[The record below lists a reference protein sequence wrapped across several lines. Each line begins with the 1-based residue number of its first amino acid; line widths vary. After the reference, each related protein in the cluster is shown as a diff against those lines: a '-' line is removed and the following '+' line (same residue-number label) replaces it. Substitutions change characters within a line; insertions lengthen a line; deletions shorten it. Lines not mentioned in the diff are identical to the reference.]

1 MPNFSYY
8 LASQAVS
15 GREVNVYLLVH
26 RLDTTGDNTL
36 TDLVTVGPYDVNGRD
51 TYDQLAL
58 GIKNNGGSAFDGPFD
73 YWHIYAPHDRGS
85 SFWGPL
91 TPTATFNFSAPQYDG
106 NYSGGATS
114 SEPTTRLS
122 AANQNMHVYQALAQ
136 EVIADNDFDMVVL
149 TWMYDDLVLGP
160 IIGAPQYQWGRKI
173 TAGSADR
180 LFSNLYF
187 DNWNTY
193 LYWGLHGTTTSL
205 GQTYMYLRK
214 YNQSGTLI
222 WHRRLQSTVTSP
234 SSNQMGTLAG
244 FDTGRIVIPITVA
257 ASSTEYKFGLA
268 YYDAS
273 GNLEGTSIYYSW
285 DSPAVSGY
293 ASPASSV
300 VSSRPSWDR
309 QYFGWHWYNFDFDQ
323 AQTNFITAN
332 GAFVG
337 TFFFTQTTTPGVY
350 VRGAIETLGSDAG
363 DAIFVCANNDQGFA
377 SDSLILIKFDFDGD
391 IVWQRKLTLSGQ
403 YESGGAV
410 TSGTTWISQV
420 KIAWRDEEGFSL
432 ALTVTLPTEGWG
444 GDPDSPEITAFMSFP
459 SDGSG
464 LTGEYVKLEFDQGF
478 NSSTNPLVSLA
489 YKYEES
495 NLVFSEP
502 VLIEETQVGA
512 TSATTNPF
520 TQTNVTSNPTK
531 TDFSVESA
539 NGVYR

>member
-26 RLDTTGDNTL
+26 RLDTTGTNKL
-36 TDLVTVGPYDVNGRD
+36 TDLVNVGPYDVNGRD
-51 TYDQLAL
+51 TYDQVAL
-58 GIKNNGGSAFDGPFD
+58 GIKNDGGFDSDGPFD
-73 YWHIYAPHDRGS
+73 YWHIYAPHSRGD

-91 TPTATFNFSAPQYDG
+91 SPTANFNISAPQYDG
-106 NYSGGATS
+106 VYSGGATS
-114 SEPTTRLS
+114 SEPTTRLT
-122 AANQNMHVYQALAQ
+122 AVNQNMHVYQALAQ
-136 EVIADNDFDMVVL
+136 EVIANNDYDMVVL
-149 TWMYDDLVLGP
+149 AWMYDDLVLGP
-160 IIGAPQYQWGRKI
+160 LIGVPLYQWGRKI
-173 TAGSADR
+173 TAGSGDR
-180 LFSNLYF
+180 FLSNLYF

-234 SSNQMGTLAG
+234 TRNQMGTLAG
-244 FDTGRIVIPITVA
+244 FDTGRIVVPITVA

-273 GNLEGTSIYYSW
+273 GNLEANSIYYSW

-300 VSSRPSWDR
+300 VSSRPAWDR
-309 QYFGWHWYNFDFDQ
+309 QYFGWHWYDFDYTQ
-323 AQTNFITAN
+323 AQTNFIAAL
-332 GAFVG
+332 GASVG
-337 TFFFTQTTTPGVY
+337 TFFFTQTTAPGLMVS
-350 VRGAIETLGSDAG
+350 GAIETLGSDPG
-363 DAIFVCANNDQGFA
+363 DAIFLCLNDETGFA
-377 SDSLILIKFDFDGD
+377 ATSLVLIKLDFDGD
-391 IVWQRKLTLSGQ
+391 VVWQRELTVRGQ
-403 YESGGAV
+403 YETGGAV
-410 TSGTTWISQV
+410 TSGTTTISQA
-420 KIAWRDEEGFSL
+420 KINWRDEEGFSL
-432 ALTVTLPTEGWG
+432 ALTVKEESGWG

-478 NSSTNPLVSLA
+478 NSSLNPLVSLA

-495 NLVFSEP
+495 NFVFSEP
-502 VLIEETQVGA
+502 VLISETQVGA

-520 TQTNVTSNPTK
+520 SQTNVTSSPTK
-531 TDFSVESA
+531 TEFSVESA